1 MAEQHIRSILLADC
15 GTVMTKVVLLDRAGG
30 QYRFVARGEAPT
42 TAEYPWSDVAEGI
55 RHAVEQISQVTGR
68 DFFDATGN
76 LSSPELDR
84 QGVDVFAATVSASQ
98 PLQVVLGGL
107 VRDLSVAS
115 AERAAAGT
123 YSLVKAI
130 VAGAAGDGR
139 VGAGSPRPYSDEE
152 RVRTIREAASDVI
165 CIAGGVEGGAT
176 TPVLE
181 LVDAAALACSLIE
194 PELRP
199 RLLYAGNSHLRRQV
213 VDLVGERAELRVADN
228 VRPTLTEE
236 NLSSAQAELD
246 ALYLQEKMQQL
257 PGIDTVSG
265 WSSTP
270 LIPTARAFG
279 RLAQYLWH
287 LGDPSKGV
295 LGVDVGAANTT
306 IAAVFDGR
314 LALTVRCDLGTAFG
328 GKQYLQKHGADTVTR
343 WMPEPMDSDDAC
355 GLFINKEIRPVSIP
369 QEPRELHL
377 EQSLAR
383 EAIRAALQV
392 ARPGWRPGAAQPYPH
407 LLPLCDTIVVSG
419 GILAHTPR
427 PGQAALIVLDG
438 LEPIGVTTLVLDA
451 HGLAPALGNIAA
463 LKPLAA
469 VETLDSGG
477 LVNLATVVTP
487 VGRARHGDTILKM
500 QVAYDDG
507 SKFSVEVCY
516 GDLEVLPLA
525 PGQQAVLELRPL
537 RHFDVGLGGPGKAG
551 KRRVSGGLVG
561 LIIDAR
567 GRPLR
572 FPSDPE
578 QRLTQMRQWLWDM
591 GG

>member
-1 MAEQHIRSILLADC
+1 MAEQHIGSILLADC
-15 GTVMTKVVLLDRAGG
+15 GTVMTKVVLLDRAAG

-68 DFFDATGN
+68 HFFDTSGN
-76 LSSPELDR
+76 LISPELDH
-84 QGVDVFAATVSASQ
+84 QGVDVFAATASASQ

-107 VRDLSVAS
+107 VRDLSLAS

-130 VAGAAGDGR
+130 VAGDG
-139 VGAGSPRPYSDEE
+139 SCPSEEE
-152 RVRTIREAASDVI
+152 RVRTIRDVASDVI
-165 CIAGGVEGGAT
+165 CIAGGIEGGAT
-176 TPVLE
+176 ASVLE

-236 NLSSAQAELD
+236 NLFSAQAELD
-246 ALYLQEKMQQL
+246 ALYLQEKMQRL
-257 PGIDTVSG
+257 PGIDTVRG
-265 WSSTP
+265 WSPTP
-270 LIPTARAFG
+270 LTPTARAFG
-279 RLAQYLWH
+279 RLVQYLWH

-306 IAAVFDGR
+306 VAAVFDGQ
-314 LALTVRCDLGTAFG
+314 LFLTVRGDLGAAFG
-328 GKQYLQKHGADTVTR
+328 GEQYLQKRGADIVTR
-343 WMPEPMDSDDAC
+343 WMPEPMDSDEAR
-355 GLFINKEIRPVSIP
+355 GLFINKEMRPASIP

-392 ARPGWRPGAAQPYPH
+392 ARPGWSPGAAQPYPH

-419 GILAHTPR
+419 GVLAHTPR
-427 PGQAALIVLDG
+427 PGQAALIVLDA
-438 LEPIGVTTLVLDA
+438 LEPIGVSTLVLDA
-451 HGLAPALGNIAA
+451 HGLAPALGNVAA
-463 LKPLAA
+463 IKPLAA

-477 LVNLATVVTP
+477 FVNLATVVTP
-487 VGRARHGDTILKM
+487 VGRARRGDTVLRV
-500 QVAYDDG
+500 QVVYDDG
-507 SKFSVEVCY
+507 SKFSAEVCY

-525 PGQQAVLELRPL
+525 LGQQAVLELRPL
-537 RHFDVGLGGPGKAG
+537 RRFDVGLGGPGKAG
-551 KRRVSGGLVG
+551 KRRVSGGLAG

-578 QRLTQMRQWLWDM
+578 QRLMQMRQWLWDT